1 MATEV
6 IMPAL
11 SPAQETGILIEWFK
25 EEGDLIEK
33 GEPLMEVE
41 TDKANVEVEATT
53 TGILANITVNLGD
66 EIPVGK
72 VIALI
77 LADGESAPESKKE
90 YSSSETKVSEE
101 DTAQLQTTIS
111 NPLDPSAN
119 LPTNKIVASPKVRQY
134 AKKEGIDLSFIK
146 GSGPNGV
153 ILMEDV
159 LVNQSSTEKEENDIP
174 TSKGWRLMADRLTES
189 WSSAPHFNLVRHL
202 DVSNLVTYKKQV
214 QEKNSNR
221 LTYTDLLIKLVSI
234 TLKEHPRINASWIDN
249 KIVKNS
255 EINVGLAVDFD
266 GGLIVPVIHKTDELS
281 LGEITNRR
289 KDLIT
294 RTQAGKLRSG
304 DLDRGTFTISN
315 LGMFDVDSFNAI
327 INPPQAAI
335 LAVGRIV
342 DKVVPVDGLPA
353 VRPILT
359 LNLSFDHRVVDG
371 VRGAEF
377 LKTLSNLI
385 ENPLQSG

>member
-1 MATEV
+1 LATEV

-159 LVNQSSTEKEENDIP
+159 LVNQSSTETEENDIQ

-234 TLKEHPRINASWIDN
+234 SLKEHPRINASWIDN

-371 VRGAEF
+371 VRGAKF

>member
-77 LADGESAPESKKE
+77 LADGESVPESKKE

-159 LVNQSSTEKEENDIP
+159 LVNQSSTETEENDIP

-377 LKTLSNLI
+377 LQTLSNLI
-385 ENPLQSG
+385 ENPLQFG

>member
-77 LADGESAPESKKE
+77 LADGESVTESKKE

-111 NPLDPSAN
+111 NPLDPSAK

-134 AKKEGIDLSFIK
+134 AKIEGIDLSFIK

-159 LVNQSSTEKEENDIP
+159 LVNQSSTETEENDIP

-371 VRGAEF
+371 VRGAKF

>member
-41 TDKANVEVEATT
+41 TDKSNVEVEATT

-77 LADGESAPESKKE
+77 LADGESAPESNKE
-90 YSSSETKVSEE
+90 NSSTESKVSE

-111 NPLDPSAN
+111 NPLDQSAN
-119 LPTNKIVASPKVRQY
+119 LPTNKIVTSPKVRQY
-134 AKKEGIDLSFIK
+134 ATKKGINLSFIK

-159 LVNQSSTEKEENDIP
+159 LVNQSSTDVEENDIP

-234 TLKEHPRINASWIDN
+234 SLKEHPRINASWIDN

-304 DLDRGTFTISN
+304 DMDRGTFTISN

-377 LKTLSNLI
+377 LQTLSNLI
-385 ENPLQSG
+385 QNPLQFG

>member
-111 NPLDPSAN
+111 NPLDPSAK

-159 LVNQSSTEKEENDIP
+159 LVNQSSTETEENDIP

-281 LGEITNRR
+281 LGEITNWR

-371 VRGAEF
+371 VRGAKF

>member
-11 SPAQETGILIEWFK
+11 SPAQKTGILIEWFK

-33 GEPLMEVE
+33 GELLMEVE

-77 LADGESAPESKKE
+77 LADGESAPESNKE
-90 YSSSETKVSEE
+90 YSSTELKVSEE

-134 AKKEGIDLSFIK
+134 AKKEGIDLSLIK

-159 LVNQSSTEKEENDIP
+159 LVNQSSTETEENDIP

-189 WSSAPHFNLVRHL
+189 WSSAPHFNLVRDL
-202 DVSNLVTYKKQV
+202 DVSNLVTYKKQF

-234 TLKEHPRINASWIDN
+234 ALKEHPRINASWIDN
-249 KIVKNS
+249 NIVKNS

-294 RTQAGKLRSG
+294 RIQAGKLLSG
-304 DLDRGTFTISN
+304 DLDSGTFTISN

-327 INPPQAAI
+327 INPPQSAI

-342 DKVVPVDGLPA
+342 DKVVPIDGLPA

>member
-77 LADGESAPESKKE
+77 LADGESAPESNKE
-90 YSSSETKVSEE
+90 NSSTESKVSE

-111 NPLDPSAN
+111 NPLDQSAN
-119 LPTNKIVASPKVRQY
+119 LPTNKIVTSPKVRQY
-134 AKKEGIDLSFIK
+134 ATKKGINLSFIK

-159 LVNQSSTEKEENDIP
+159 LVNQSSTDVEENDIP

-304 DLDRGTFTISN
+304 DMDRGTFTISN

-377 LKTLSNLI
+377 LQTLSNLI
-385 ENPLQSG
+385 QNPLQFG

>member
-1 MATEV
+1 LATEV

-77 LADGESAPESKKE
+77 LADGESVTESKKE

-159 LVNQSSTEKEENDIP
+159 LVNQSSTETEENDIP

-371 VRGAEF
+371 VRGAKF

>member
-11 SPAQETGILIEWFK
+11 SPAQKTGILIEWFK

-33 GEPLMEVE
+33 GELLMEVE

-77 LADGESAPESKKE
+77 LADGESAPESNKE
-90 YSSSETKVSEE
+90 YSSTELKVSEE

-134 AKKEGIDLSFIK
+134 ANKEGIDLSFIK

-159 LVNQSSTEKEENDIP
+159 LVNQSSTETEENDIP

-342 DKVVPVDGLPA
+342 DKVVPVDGLPE

-377 LKTLSNLI
+377 LQTLSNLI
-385 ENPLQSG
+385 ENPLQFG

>member
-11 SPAQETGILIEWFK
+11 SPAQKTGILIEWFK

-33 GEPLMEVE
+33 GELLMEVE

-77 LADGESAPESKKE
+77 LADGESVPESKKE

-111 NPLDPSAN
+111 SPLDPSAN

-134 AKKEGIDLSFIK
+134 AKKEGIDLSLIK

-159 LVNQSSTEKEENDIP
+159 LVNQSSTETEENDIP

-234 TLKEHPRINASWIDN
+234 ALKEHPRINASWIDN
-249 KIVKNS
+249 NIVKNS

-294 RTQAGKLRSG
+294 RIQAGKLLSG
-304 DLDRGTFTISN
+304 DLDSGTFTISN

-327 INPPQAAI
+327 INPPQSAI

-342 DKVVPVDGLPA
+342 DKVVPIDGLPA

>member
-77 LADGESAPESKKE
+77 LADGESAPESNKE
-90 YSSSETKVSEE
+90 NSSTESKVSE

-111 NPLDPSAN
+111 NPLDQSAN
-119 LPTNKIVASPKVRQY
+119 LPTNKIVTSPKVRQY
-134 AKKEGIDLSFIK
+134 ATNKGIDLSFIK

-159 LVNQSSTEKEENDIP
+159 LVKKSSTDVEENDIT

-202 DVSNLVTYKKQV
+202 DVSNLVAYKKQV

-234 TLKEHPRINASWIDN
+234 SLKEHPRINASWIDN

-304 DLDRGTFTISN
+304 DMDRGTFTISN

-377 LKTLSNLI
+377 LQTLSNLI
-385 ENPLQSG
+385 ENPLQFG

>member
-77 LADGESAPESKKE
+77 LADGESVPESKKE

-101 DTAQLQTTIS
+101 DTAQMQTTIS

-119 LPTNKIVASPKVRQY
+119 LSTNKIVASPKVRQY

-159 LVNQSSTEKEENDIP
+159 LVNQSSTKKEENDIP

-255 EINVGLAVDFD
+255 EINVGLAIDFD

-377 LKTLSNLI
+377 LQTLSNLI

>member
-77 LADGESAPESKKE
+77 LADGESVPESKKE

-101 DTAQLQTTIS
+101 NTAQLQTTIS

-159 LVNQSSTEKEENDIP
+159 LVNQSSTETEENDIP

>member
-77 LADGESAPESKKE
+77 LADGESVPESKKE

-153 ILMEDV
+153 ILMKDV
-159 LVNQSSTEKEENDIP
+159 LVNQSSTETEENDIP

>member
-77 LADGESAPESKKE
+77 LVDGESVPESKKE
-90 YSSSETKVSEE
+90 YSSTELKVSEE

-111 NPLDPSAN
+111 NPLDPSAD
-119 LPTNKIVASPKVRQY
+119 LPSKKIVASPKVRQY
-134 AKKEGIDLSFIK
+134 AKKEGIDLSLIK

-159 LVNQSSTEKEENDIP
+159 LVNQSSTETEENDIP

-342 DKVVPVDGLPA
+342 DKVVPVDGLPE

-371 VRGAEF
+371 VRGAKF

>member
-1 MATEV
+1 LATEV

-11 SPAQETGILIEWFK
+11 SPAQKTGILIEWFK

-159 LVNQSSTEKEENDIP
+159 LVNQSSTETEENDIP

-371 VRGAEF
+371 VRGAKF

>member
-11 SPAQETGILIEWFK
+11 SPGQETGIFLEWLK
-25 EEGDLIEK
+25 QEGDSIEK

-77 LADGESAPESKKE
+77 LADGESVPESKKE

-159 LVNQSSTEKEENDIP
+159 LVNQSSTETEENDIP

>member
-1 MATEV
+1 LATEV

-33 GEPLMEVE
+33 GEPLMEIE

-77 LADGESAPESKKE
+77 LADGESVPESKKE

-101 DTAQLQTTIS
+101 DTAQLQNTIS
-111 NPLDPSAN
+111 SPLDPSAN

-159 LVNQSSTEKEENDIP
+159 LVNQSSTETEENDIP

-234 TLKEHPRINASWIDN
+234 ALKEHPRINASWIDN

>member
-159 LVNQSSTEKEENDIP
+159 LVNQSSTETEENDIP

-377 LKTLSNLI
+377 LQTLSNLI
-385 ENPLQSG
+385 QNPLQFG

>member
-1 MATEV
+1 LATEI

-41 TDKANVEVEATT
+41 TDKSNVEVEATT

-77 LADGESAPESKKE
+77 LADGESAPESNKE
-90 YSSSETKVSEE
+90 NSSTESKVSE

-111 NPLDPSAN
+111 NPLDQSAN
-119 LPTNKIVASPKVRQY
+119 LPTNKIVTSPKVRQY
-134 AKKEGIDLSFIK
+134 ATKKGIDLSFIK

-159 LVNQSSTEKEENDIP
+159 LVNQSSTDVEENDIP

-202 DVSNLVTYKKQV
+202 DASNLVTYKKQV

-234 TLKEHPRINASWIDN
+234 SLKEHPRINASWIDN

-304 DLDRGTFTISN
+304 DMDRGTFTISN

-377 LKTLSNLI
+377 LQTLSNLI
-385 ENPLQSG
+385 ENPLQFG

>member
-77 LADGESAPESKKE
+77 LADGESAPESNKE

-159 LVNQSSTEKEENDIP
+159 LVNQSSTKKEENDIP

>member
-1 MATEV
+1 LATEV

-77 LADGESAPESKKE
+77 LADGESVPESNKE

-159 LVNQSSTEKEENDIP
+159 LVNQSSTETEENDIP

-371 VRGAEF
+371 VRGAKF

>member
-77 LADGESAPESKKE
+77 LADGESVPESKKE

-159 LVNQSSTEKEENDIP
+159 LVNQSSTETEENDIP

-371 VRGAEF
+371 VRGAKF

-385 ENPLQSG
+385 ENPLQFG

>member
-77 LADGESAPESKKE
+77 LADGESAPESNKE
-90 YSSSETKVSEE
+90 NSSTESKVSE

-111 NPLDPSAN
+111 NPLDQSAN
-119 LPTNKIVASPKVRQY
+119 LPTNKIVTSPKVRQY
-134 AKKEGIDLSFIK
+134 ATKKGIDLSFIK

-159 LVNQSSTEKEENDIP
+159 LVNQSSTDVEENDIP

-371 VRGAEF
+371 VRGAKF

>member
-33 GEPLMEVE
+33 GELLMEVE

-77 LADGESAPESKKE
+77 LADGESVPESKKE

-159 LVNQSSTEKEENDIP
+159 LVNQSSTETEENDIP

-342 DKVVPVDGLPA
+342 DKVVPVDGLPE

-359 LNLSFDHRVVDG
+359 LSLSFDHRVVDG

>member
-33 GEPLMEVE
+33 GELLMEVE

-77 LADGESAPESKKE
+77 LADGESAPESNKE
-90 YSSSETKVSEE
+90 YSSTELKVSEE

-111 NPLDPSAN
+111 NPLDPSAD

-134 AKKEGIDLSFIK
+134 AKKEGIDLSLIK

-159 LVNQSSTEKEENDIP
+159 LVNQSSTETEENDIP

-189 WSSAPHFNLVRHL
+189 WSSAPHFNLVRDL

-214 QEKNSNR
+214 QDKISNR

-234 TLKEHPRINASWIDN
+234 ALKEHPRINASWIDN

>member
-33 GEPLMEVE
+33 GEPLMEIE

-77 LADGESAPESKKE
+77 LADGESVPESKKE

-101 DTAQLQTTIS
+101 DTAQLQNTIS
-111 NPLDPSAN
+111 SPLDPSAN

-159 LVNQSSTEKEENDIP
+159 LVNQSSTETEENDIP

-234 TLKEHPRINASWIDN
+234 ALKEHPRINASWIDN

>member
-1 MATEV
+1 
-6 IMPAL
+6 MPAL

-77 LADGESAPESKKE
+77 LADGESVPESKKE

-111 NPLDPSAN
+111 SPLDPSAN

-159 LVNQSSTEKEENDIP
+159 LVNQSSTETEENDIP

-202 DVSNLVTYKKQV
+202 DVSNLVTNKKQV

-234 TLKEHPRINASWIDN
+234 ALKEHPRINASWIDN

>member
-77 LADGESAPESKKE
+77 LADGESVTESKKE

-111 NPLDPSAN
+111 NPLDPSAK

-134 AKKEGIDLSFIK
+134 AKIEGIDLSFIK

-159 LVNQSSTEKEENDIP
+159 LVNQSSTETEENDIP

-377 LKTLSNLI
+377 LKMLSNLI
-385 ENPLQSG
+385 ENPLQFG